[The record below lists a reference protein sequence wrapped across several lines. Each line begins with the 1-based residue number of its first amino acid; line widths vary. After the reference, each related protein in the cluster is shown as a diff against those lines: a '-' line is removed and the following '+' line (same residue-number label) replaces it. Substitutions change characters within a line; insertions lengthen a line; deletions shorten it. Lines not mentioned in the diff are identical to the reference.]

1 MIKSY
6 IFDGVVSHKRS
17 FPKKHKFIYKYT
29 SIYNK
34 DIFNFKNETFNEL
47 GFKLLSY
54 DFNSTFIKENIIYW
68 FLSFIKK
75 HDINKRCASI
85 DLLKTPN
92 SLKNS
97 FNPVCFW
104 FLKIDDKIIA
114 YIAEVTNTF
123 REKQTYYIH
132 NNGNVID
139 NESWYYVSKIM
150 YVSPFSE
157 KIGKYKFMLKNLPK
171 VEIKIN
177 QFNKN
182 NNLEIMTSL
191 RGEIRKTNSINFL
204 VYFVMLSFNS
214 FMVIPRIHLQA
225 LKLWLKKL
233 RVHPHKGNGYAE

>member
-104 FLKIDDKIIA
+104 FLKIEDNIVA

-123 REKQTYYIH
+123 KEKQTYYIH
-132 NNGNVID
+132 DNGKVID
-139 NESWYYVSKIM
+139 IKSDKITFKKL
-150 YVSPFSE
+150 PE
-157 KIGKYKFMLKNLPK
+157 APKGKKIKN
-171 VEIKIN
+171 VEVVIRLE
-177 QFNKN
+177 N
-182 NNLEIMTSL
+182 NN
-191 RGEIRKTNSINFL
+191 
-204 VYFVMLSFNS
+204 
-214 FMVIPRIHLQA
+214 
-225 LKLWLKKL
+225 
-233 RVHPHKGNGYAE
+233 

>member
-34 DIFNFKNETFNEL
+34 DIFNFKNETFNKL

-54 DFNSTFIKENIIYW
+54 DFNSTFIKKNIIYW

-104 FLKIDDKIIA
+104 FLKIEDKIIA

-132 NNGNVID
+132 NNGNAID

-191 RGEIRKTNSINFL
+191 RGEIRKTNSLNFL

-214 FMVIPRIHLQA
+214 FMVIPRIHFQA

>member
-104 FLKIDDKIIA
+104 FLKIEDKIIA

-132 NNGNVID
+132 NNGNAID

>member
-6 IFDGVVSHKRS
+6 IFDGIVLHNRSH
-17 FPKKHKFIYKYT
+17 PKKHKFIYKYT

-34 DIFNFKNETFNEL
+34 DIFNFKNGTFNKFS
-47 GFKLLSY
+47 FKLLSY
-54 DFNSTFIKENIIYW
+54 DFNSTFINKNIIYW
-68 FLSFIKK
+68 FINFLKK
-75 HDINKRCASI
+75 HAINKEYASI
-85 DLLKTPN
+85 DLLKTLD
-92 SLKNS
+92 SFKTS

-104 FLKIDDKIIA
+104 FLKIEDNIIA

-132 NNGNVID
+132 DNGKVID
-139 NESWYYVSKIM
+139 NRNWHDVSKIM

-157 KIGKYKFMLKNLPK
+157 KIGKYKFMLKNLPN

-177 QFNKN
+177 QFNIN

-191 RGEIRKTNSINFL
+191 KGKIKKTNCLNFL
-204 VYFVMLSFNS
+204 IYFAKLAFNS
-214 FMVIPRIHLQA
+214 FMIVPRIHLQA

-233 RVHPHKGNGYAE
+233 KVYPHKGNGYAE